1 MAQERVFPI
10 FLDGDIQS
18 ISSGTVDWNGET
30 SRILTTGSCTVTV
43 GSGSVPGTLLCIAAN
58 HSNAVAINIG
68 HDDGVGPFGDDTTLD
83 TVDLNNQ
90 GESVTLMWTG
100 KEWFIMGSTETVVVE

>member
-18 ISSGTVDWNGET
+18 IASGTVAWNGET
-30 SRILTTGSCTVTV
+30 SRILTTGACTVTV
-43 GSGSVPGTLLCIAAN
+43 GSGSVPGQLLSVGLN
-58 HSNAVAINIG
+58 HSNAVTVNVGVA
-68 HDDGVGPFGDDTTLD
+68 DSVGPFGNDTTLNGII
-83 TVDLNNQ
+83 LNNQ
-90 GESVTLMWTG
+90 GETVTLMWTG